1 MYFSNVI
8 DYGFVSLGVFQVFS
22 ILAVL
27 SMHVIDRDRGLLLKF
42 HQTVRSVASTP
53 QLCALALWYI
63 LLQEF
68 SLLDMLHACRLSDL
82 THALSDSCF
91 CS

>member
-68 SLLDMLHACRLSDL
+68 SLLDMLHA
-82 THALSDSCF
+82 
-91 CS
+91 